1 MKPPKILGIIG
12 GIGEIG
18 KIEKMERKPK
28 EFPLLLIGTRLRDGI
43 WKRKRKIKKT
53 KNPE

>member
-12 GIGEIG
+12 GIG

-28 EFPLLLIGTRLRDGI
+28 EFSLLLIGTRLRDGI
-43 WKRKRKIKKT
+43 WKRNFIREELSEKFG
-53 KNPE
+53 